1 MGYRHDVTP
10 YTFSDLFI
18 RACIYRILFLF
29 DSCNFS
35 VLAKSWKHRLGHKNK
50 NGNQKTNLLKK
61 QKLISNIMLA
71 HSSKDEV
78 IDASSVVA
86 TKATT
91 PPLDIDQ
98 PEYPKTITGNDS
110 DIILLAHERYKNS
123 KILEAYRLLQTVK
136 DKSLLTGAKEQEICN
151 VAIECQNA
159 ISDLIEEPDHTAPGS
174 VWKKQG
180 ESHGEYDTTIFYKV
194 ENKHLT
200 CRLVTP
206 IQSKLLIPLISVLN
220 ESNLYSDWIPSW
232 TIPFTMGIRT
242 SNQHAKIGALD
253 QIVHLVASV
262 PWPFLPREVYIQTMV
277 IDEIDEH
284 NYFAV
289 RLFTVYES
297 DESTSSTIDSDGNP
311 VTIPAP
317 SSTTQRFDF
326 SGVLLFRPI
335 VDEDK
340 NSETMEVSFKM

>member
-1 MGYRHDVTP
+1 
-10 YTFSDLFI
+10 
-18 RACIYRILFLF
+18 
-29 DSCNFS
+29 
-35 VLAKSWKHRLGHKNK
+35 
-50 NGNQKTNLLKK
+50 
-61 QKLISNIMLA
+61 
-71 HSSKDEV
+71 
-78 IDASSVVA
+78 
-86 TKATT
+86 
-91 PPLDIDQ
+91 
-98 PEYPKTITGNDS
+98 
-110 DIILLAHERYKNS
+110 
-123 KILEAYRLLQTVK
+123 
-136 DKSLLTGAKEQEICN
+136 
-151 VAIECQNA
+151 
-159 ISDLIEEPDHTAPGS
+159 
-174 VWKKQG
+174 
-180 ESHGEYDTTIFYKV
+180 
-194 ENKHLT
+194 
-200 CRLVTP
+200 
-206 IQSKLLIPLISVLN
+206 
-220 ESNLYSDWIPSW
+220 
-232 TIPFTMGIRT
+232 MGIRT